1 MKTIDI
7 YGVGNALV
15 DMEYIIEDDFLET
28 NGLNKGHVKLADLKS
43 LYDLQVQLADKTS
56 AQYCGGSAANTIYAT
71 RGFGASAFYSCRV
84 ADDELGRF
92 FLGEMSHAG
101 IGTNQVIK
109 GECGFTGQCLVL
121 ITNDAQRTMSTYLG
135 ISEKINKKCVNESV
149 LEHARFFYME
159 GYLASSPISMTTVN
173 YMYEIARESGAKISI
188 GLSDVSIVDNFQG
201 SLIQM
206 CGNGLDYMFCNIEE
220 ALAWC
225 KTDRVDV
232 AARELRDISTTVVI
246 TMGADGSLSL
256 SSEGSHTVREHK
268 KVKAVDTNG
277 AGDMFAGAFL
287 SAVSKGASTKDAAR
301 FANYAASYLV
311 TQLGPRLPMLSAYH
325 KLFTEYC

>member
-15 DMEYIIEDDFLET
+15 DVEYIVEDDFLET
-28 NGLNKGHVKLADLKS
+28 NGLSKGHMTQADLKNLHDLRVKLAN
-43 LYDLQVQLADKTS
+43 KTS
-56 AQYCGGSAANTIYAT
+56 AQYCGGSAANTLYAAC
-71 RGFGASAFYSCRV
+71 GFGARTFYSCRV

-92 FLGEMSHAG
+92 FLGELNHAG

-109 GECGFTGQCLVL
+109 GKYEDTGQCLVL
-121 ITNDAQRTMSTYLG
+121 VTNDAQRTMNTYLG
-135 ISEKINKKCVNESV
+135 ISEKINKKCVNESA
-149 LEHARFFYME
+149 LEHSRFFYIE
-159 GYLASSPISMTTVN
+159 GYLASSLISTATVNHMREIAQESGVKISM
-173 YMYEIARESGAKISI
+173 
-188 GLSDVSIVDNFQG
+188 GLSDVSIVENFRN

-225 KTDRVDV
+225 KTDRVDI
-232 AARELRDISTTVVI
+232 AARELRDIATTVVI

-256 SSEGSHTVREHK
+256 SSEGFHTVRGH

-277 AGDMFAGAFL
+277 AGDMFAGAYL
-287 SAVSKGASTKDAAR
+287 NAVSKDDSTRGAAQ
-301 FANYAASYLV
+301 FANYAAAYLV
-311 TQLGPRLPMLSAYH
+311 TQLGPRLPTPNAYH
-325 KLFTEYC
+325 RLFAEYR